1 MTTTHIRNYQPG
13 DQAAAYHVC
22 MKTGDHGADGEPFYK
37 EDPDA
42 LGRIY
47 VGPYLAYEPDFALIL
62 EDEAGVC
69 GYALAAFD
77 TRQFFDRYEK
87 EWRPGLCHEFP
98 MPVGDPN
105 SWSRVEQ
112 VYHHYHHPTYF
123 SPEPY
128 EDYPSHLHI
137 DLLARTRG
145 QGLGRRM
152 IEELLER
159 LQRKGSAGVHLELS
173 AVNKS
178 AHGFYSAIGFREI
191 SRRGT
196 DEDGSICM
204 GLKFS

>member
-1 MTTTHIRNYQPG
+1 MTTTHIRSYQPG

-22 MKTGDHGADGEPFYK
+22 MKTGDHGADGEPFYQ

-47 VGPYLAYEPDFALIL
+47 VGPYFAFEPDFALIL
-62 EDEAGVC
+62 EDEKGVC

-87 EWRPGLCHEFP
+87 EWRPRLCQDFP
-98 MPVGDPN
+98 MPGGDSN

-112 VYHHYHHPTYF
+112 VYYHYHHPSYF

-128 EDYPSHLHI
+128 QDYPSHLHI

-152 IEELLER
+152 IETLLER
-159 LQRKGSAGVHLELS
+159 LQLRGSPGVHLELS
-173 AVNKS
+173 AVNER
-178 AHGFYSAIGFREI
+178 AYGFYAALGFQEL
-191 SRRGT
+191 SRRGV
-196 DEDGSICM
+196 DEKGSICM
-204 GLKFS
+204 GIKFG

>member
-22 MKTGDHGADGEPFYK
+22 MKTGDHGADGEPFYQ

-47 VGPYLAYEPDFALIL
+47 VGPYFAFEPDFALIL
-62 EDEAGVC
+62 EDEKGVC

-87 EWRPGLCHEFP
+87 EWRPRLCQDFP
-98 MPVGDPN
+98 MPDGDPK

-112 VYHHYHHPTYF
+112 VYYHYHHPSYF

-128 EDYPSHLHI
+128 QDYPSHLHI

-152 IEELLER
+152 IETLLER
-159 LQRKGSAGVHLELS
+159 LQLRGSPGVHLELS
-173 AVNKS
+173 AVNER
-178 AHGFYSAIGFREI
+178 AYGFYAALGFQEL
-191 SRRGT
+191 SRRGV
-196 DEDGSICM
+196 DEKGSICM
-204 GLKFS
+204 GIKFG